1 MLIWYLIEFLL
12 SKVGKGILSI
22 PEDIWL
28 TSESSQRKIGKN
40 ETLWG
45 FSFGQSKKAGQDV
58 KGIVAEYS
66 TWRTINKK
74 ESKGG
79 TAPKTSSKSK
89 TTTSNAATAMLT
101 ILEKTSRACAPKIAN
116 AFQVEIAFFH
126 WPVSFSFVLLLWLLF
141 ACWDWN
147 TSPIYGTQ
155 SKLLPL

>member
-1 MLIWYLIEFLL
+1 MIENLYLKE
-12 SKVGKGILSI
+12 G
-22 PEDIWL
+22 IWL
-28 TSESSQRKIGKN
+28 TSESSERKIGKN
-40 ETLWG
+40 ETLCG

-116 AFQVEIAFFH
+116 AFQVKIAFFSIGQS
-126 WPVSFSFVLLLWLLF
+126 PFLLCCCFGYFLPAEIEILVLFMEHRVNYCLF
-141 ACWDWN
+141 N
-147 TSPIYGTQ
+147 YIIT
-155 SKLLPL
+155 KEK

>member
-12 SKVGKGILSI
+12 SKVGKGI
-22 PEDIWL
+22 WL
-28 TSESSQRKIGKN
+28 TSESSERKIGKN
-40 ETLWG
+40 ETLCG

-116 AFQVEIAFFH
+116 AFQVKIAFFFH